1 MRLGES
7 AAREKRSAA
16 HRLASTDGDDTAGSR
31 SADHPLRITPVRES
45 LAFSERPHR
54 RGEEDESST
63 GTRGTP
69 HGDVRVALMVSP
81 PSGRWLVAL
90 GALGSAAATVV
101 IGLLGV
107 AQHPLVI
114 ALSFVAVIALFEGVI
129 FVVTTPG
136 RTRWV
141 GAAVAAAGVIAWIW
155 IVIDGDVINSVVAMI
170 VTGLLT
176 TVLTLLALRPFPYR
190 PPAAQVPAP
199 TRPFILMNP
208 RSGGGKVERFDL
220 DGKARK
226 LGAQV
231 VFLERGAEP
240 VIVLQQA
247 VSDGADLLGAAGGDG
262 TQALVAQVAAE
273 HDIPFMCIPA
283 GTRNHFALDLG
294 LDRDDPSLALAALG
308 QDAEEIRIDLGD
320 VGGGPFLNNVS
331 LGAYAEIVARP
342 EYRDAKFNTV
352 MAVLPEVT
360 DPRARSNLAIE
371 AEGRPS
377 IEDPQLVQVANNP
390 YAKRDEPSASGTR
403 PRLDTGMLEVD
414 IVAYKNQT
422 ELRAL
427 LAAASM
433 GAVERAGAYQRWTGE
448 RVRVRSKE
456 GTVRAGVDGESIEF
470 PSPLDISI
478 RPGALRIR
486 LPKDRPGPKT
496 GWPRV
501 DGIVARHLW
510 SIVKAGD

>member
-1 MRLGES
+1 
-7 AAREKRSAA
+7 
-16 HRLASTDGDDTAGSR
+16 
-31 SADHPLRITPVRES
+31 
-45 LAFSERPHR
+45 
-54 RGEEDESST
+54 
-63 GTRGTP
+63 
-69 HGDVRVALMVSP
+69 MVWP
-81 PSGRWLVAL
+81 PSGRQLIAL
-90 GALGSAAATVV
+90 GALGSATATVV

-107 AQHPLVI
+107 IQHPLII
-114 ALSFVAVIALFEGVI
+114 ALSFVGVVALLEGVI
-129 FVVTTPG
+129 FLVTTSG
-136 RTRWV
+136 RRRWV
-141 GAAVAAAGVIAWIW
+141 GAGVAIAGVIAWIW
-155 IVIDGDVINSVVAMI
+155 ILIDGDVINSVVAMI

-176 TVLTLLALRPFPYR
+176 TMLTLLALRPVPYR

-231 VFLERGAEP
+231 VFLDHGAEP
-240 VIVLQQA
+240 VALLQQA
-247 VSDGADLLGAAGGDG
+247 VNDGADLLGAAGGDG

-273 HDIPFMCIPA
+273 HDLPFMCIPA

-294 LDRDDPSLALAALG
+294 LDRDDPGLALAALG
-308 QDAEEIRIDLGD
+308 EDAEEIRIDLGD

-371 AEGRPS
+371 AQGRPS

-390 YAKRDEPSASGTR
+390 YAKPDEPSAAGTR

-414 IVAYKNQT
+414 IVAYKNPT

-427 LAAASM
+427 VAAATM
-433 GAVERAGAYQRWTGE
+433 GAVERASAYQRWTSE
-448 RVRVRSKE
+448 RVRVRAKE

-510 SIVKAGD
+510 SIVTAGD

>member
-1 MRLGES
+1 
-7 AAREKRSAA
+7 
-16 HRLASTDGDDTAGSR
+16 
-31 SADHPLRITPVRES
+31 
-45 LAFSERPHR
+45 
-54 RGEEDESST
+54 
-63 GTRGTP
+63 
-69 HGDVRVALMVSP
+69 MVW
-81 PSGRWLVAL
+81 PSGRRLIAL
-90 GALGSAAATVV
+90 GALGTATATVV
-101 IGLLGV
+101 IGLLSV
-107 AQHPLVI
+107 IQHPLVI
-114 ALSFVAVIALFEGVI
+114 GTSFVAVIALFEGVI
-129 FVVTTPG
+129 LVVTTSG
-136 RTRWV
+136 TTRWV
-141 GAAVAAAGVIAWIW
+141 GAAVAIGGVVAWIW
-155 IVIDGDVINSVVAMI
+155 IVIDGDLINSVVAMI
-170 VTGLLT
+170 VMGVLT
-176 TVLTLLALRPFPYR
+176 TVLTLLALRPVPYR

-208 RSGGGKVERFDL
+208 RSGGGKVDRFDL

-231 VFLERGAEP
+231 VLLEHGVEP
-240 VIVLQQA
+240 LAVLHQA
-247 VSDGADLLGAAGGDG
+247 VNDGADLLGAAGGDG

-273 HDIPFMCIPA
+273 HDIPFLCIPA

-294 LDRDDPSLALAALG
+294 LDREDPSLGLAALG
-308 QDAEEIRIDLGD
+308 EDAEEIRIDLGD

-342 EYRDAKFNTV
+342 EYRDAKFSTV
-352 MAVLPEVT
+352 IAVLPDVT
-360 DPRARSNLAIE
+360 DPRSRSNLTVE
-371 AEGRPS
+371 AAGRAS

-390 YAKRDEPSASGTR
+390 YAKPDEPSAAGTR
-403 PRLDTGMLEVD
+403 PRLDTGRLEVD

-427 LAAASM
+427 VAAASM

-448 RVRVRSKE
+448 RVRVHSKE

-510 SIVKAGD
+510 AIVTRGD

>member
-1 MRLGES
+1 
-7 AAREKRSAA
+7 
-16 HRLASTDGDDTAGSR
+16 
-31 SADHPLRITPVRES
+31 
-45 LAFSERPHR
+45 
-54 RGEEDESST
+54 
-63 GTRGTP
+63 
-69 HGDVRVALMVSP
+69 
-81 PSGRWLVAL
+81 
-90 GALGSAAATVV
+90 
-101 IGLLGV
+101 
-107 AQHPLVI
+107 
-114 ALSFVAVIALFEGVI
+114 
-129 FVVTTPG
+129 
-136 RTRWV
+136 
-141 GAAVAAAGVIAWIW
+141 
-155 IVIDGDVINSVVAMI
+155 
-170 VTGLLT
+170 
-176 TVLTLLALRPFPYR
+176 
-190 PPAAQVPAP
+190 
-199 TRPFILMNP
+199 MNP

-231 VFLERGAEP
+231 VLLEHEAEP
-240 VIVLQQA
+240 VAVLQQA
-247 VSDGADLLGAAGGDG
+247 VNDGADLLGAAGGDG

-273 HDIPFMCIPA
+273 HDVPFMCIPA

-308 QDAEEIRIDLGD
+308 EDAEEIRIDLGD

-360 DPRARSNLAIE
+360 DPRAPSNLAIE

-390 YAKRDEPSASGTR
+390 YAKRDEPSAAGTR

-427 LAAASM
+427 VAAASM
-433 GAVERAGAYQRWTGE
+433 GAVERAGAYQRWTSE

-510 SIVKAGD
+510 SIVTAGD

>member
-1 MRLGES
+1 
-7 AAREKRSAA
+7 
-16 HRLASTDGDDTAGSR
+16 
-31 SADHPLRITPVRES
+31 
-45 LAFSERPHR
+45 
-54 RGEEDESST
+54 
-63 GTRGTP
+63 
-69 HGDVRVALMVSP
+69 MVW
-81 PSGRWLVAL
+81 PSGRRLIAL
-90 GALGSAAATVV
+90 GALGTATATVV
-101 IGLLGV
+101 IGLLSV
-107 AQHPLVI
+107 IQHPLVI
-114 ALSFVAVIALFEGVI
+114 GTSFVAVIALFEGVI
-129 FVVTTPG
+129 LVVTTSG
-136 RTRWV
+136 TTRWV
-141 GAAVAAAGVIAWIW
+141 GAAVAIGGVVAWIW
-155 IVIDGDVINSVVAMI
+155 IVIDGDLINSVVAMI
-170 VTGLLT
+170 VMGVLT
-176 TVLTLLALRPFPYR
+176 TVLTLLALRPVPYR

-208 RSGGGKVERFDL
+208 RSGGGKVDRFDL

-231 VFLERGAEP
+231 VLLEHGAEP
-240 VIVLQQA
+240 VAVLHQA
-247 VSDGADLLGAAGGDG
+247 VNDGADLLGAAGGDG

-273 HDIPFMCIPA
+273 HDIPFLCIPA

-294 LDRDDPSLALAALG
+294 LDREDPSLALAALG
-308 QDAEEIRIDLGD
+308 EDAEEIRIDLGD

-352 MAVLPEVT
+352 IAVLPEVT
-360 DPRARSNLAIE
+360 DPRSRSNLTVE
-371 AEGRPS
+371 
-377 IEDPQLVQVANNP
+377 VANNP
-390 YAKRDEPSASGTR
+390 YAKPDEPSAAGTR
-403 PRLDTGMLEVD
+403 PRLDTGRLEVD

-427 LAAASM
+427 VAAASM

-448 RVRVRSKE
+448 RVRVHSKE

-510 SIVKAGD
+510 AIVTGGD

>member
-1 MRLGES
+1 
-7 AAREKRSAA
+7 
-16 HRLASTDGDDTAGSR
+16 
-31 SADHPLRITPVRES
+31 
-45 LAFSERPHR
+45 
-54 RGEEDESST
+54 
-63 GTRGTP
+63 
-69 HGDVRVALMVSP
+69 
-81 PSGRWLVAL
+81 
-90 GALGSAAATVV
+90 
-101 IGLLGV
+101 
-107 AQHPLVI
+107 
-114 ALSFVAVIALFEGVI
+114 
-129 FVVTTPG
+129 
-136 RTRWV
+136 
-141 GAAVAAAGVIAWIW
+141 
-155 IVIDGDVINSVVAMI
+155 
-170 VTGLLT
+170 
-176 TVLTLLALRPFPYR
+176 
-190 PPAAQVPAP
+190 
-199 TRPFILMNP
+199 
-208 RSGGGKVERFDL
+208 
-220 DGKARK
+220 
-226 LGAQV
+226 
-231 VFLERGAEP
+231 
-240 VIVLQQA
+240 

-308 QDAEEIRIDLGD
+308 EDAEEIRIDLGD

-352 MAVLPEVT
+352 LAVLPEVA
-360 DPRARSNLAIE
+360 DPQSRSNIAIE

-390 YAKRDEPSASGTR
+390 YAKPEEPSAAGTR

-414 IVAYKNQT
+414 IVAYKNPT

-427 LAAASM
+427 VAAAGM

-501 DGIVARHLW
+501 DGTVASHLW
-510 SIVKAGD
+510 SIATAGD